1 MRRRDGS
8 SEGREFIRS
17 IGWGVRDS
25 LNCRRSRENISIKV
39 FYNRASLGLT
49 FPASRREGVQS
60 EVGVGGGGRRRGG
73 GVLAG
78 VRMRLNGV
86 ELYGGREERNH
97 SDTASQSEE
106 L

>member
-49 FPASRREGVQS
+49 FLASRREGVRS
-60 EVGVGGGGRRRGG
+60 GGGGETGGRGVAGVEDEAERSWRSGG
-73 GVLAG
+73 GT
-78 VRMRLNGV
+78 
-86 ELYGGREERNH
+86 EREERRKELPGYR
-97 SDTASQSEE
+97 QSA
-106 L
+106 

>member
-8 SEGREFIRS
+8 LEGREFIRS

-49 FPASRREGVQS
+49 FLASRREGGRS
-60 EVGVGGGGRRRGG
+60 GGGGE
-73 GVLAG
+73 AG
-78 VRMRLNGV
+78 VRMRLKGV
-86 ELYGGREERNH
+86 GGVGVGGEREKEGITRIQTV
-97 SDTASQSEE
+97 SLKRDRKSVV
-106 L
+106 

>member
-49 FPASRREGVQS
+49 FLASRREGVRS
-60 EVGVGGGGRRRGG
+60 GGGGETGGRGGWREWRMRLKGVGGVGGGT
-73 GVLAG
+73 
-78 VRMRLNGV
+78 
-86 ELYGGREERNH
+86 EREERRKELPGYR
-97 SDTASQSEE
+97 QSA
-106 L
+106 